1 MIIIIIHY
9 YLNDATVA
17 ARKQGEQP
25 VIKYFPTT
33 SLTFPGDAC
42 QSIYKNYTLNKECN
56 NYFGLTY
63 FSLVCL

>member
-42 QSIYKNYTLNKECN
+42 QSIYKNYTLNK
-56 NYFGLTY
+56 
-63 FSLVCL
+63 